1 MRTYR
6 ALLRGDRLEWF
17 EEAPKS
23 QTDVPV
29 CVHVTVWEQESPAEA
44 HARGHA
50 MAALLEKLAER
61 RTFSTIPDPV
71 KWQRDL
77 RQDRVL
83 PGREE

>member
-6 ALLRGDRLEWF
+6 ALLRGDRLEWL

-23 QTDVPV
+23 QTDAPL
-29 CVHVTVWEQESPAEA
+29 CVHVTVLEQESPAEA
-44 HARGHA
+44 HTRGHA

-71 KWQRDL
+71 KWQHDL

-83 PGREE
+83 PGRAG